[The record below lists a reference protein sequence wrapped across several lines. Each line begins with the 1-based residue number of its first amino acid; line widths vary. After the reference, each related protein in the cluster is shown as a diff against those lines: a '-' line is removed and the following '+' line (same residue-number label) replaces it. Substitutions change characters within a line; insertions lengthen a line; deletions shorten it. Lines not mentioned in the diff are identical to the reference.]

1 LTMGSGAIIPV
12 TVSLPVI
19 TGTVMLPQSD
29 VFTLTLTS
37 GGDPDISS
45 AISQTTVIEG
55 AIIYV
60 GFRVYL
66 PLVLRSYTTP

>member
-19 TGTVMLPQSD
+19 TGTVMLPRSD

-37 GGDPDISS
+37 GGDPAATS
-45 AISQTTVIEG
+45 AISQTTVVEG
-55 AIIYV
+55 KITYV

-66 PLVLRSYTTP
+66 PLVLRSYAMP